1 MASGDGTLSAIVSSK
16 AVWYL
21 TRGTGIVAL
30 LLLTTAVVLGIL
42 NAVRWS
48 PRAQPRF
55 VLQMVHRNVSLLAV
69 AFISVHIFTAVI
81 DSFAPIRW
89 IDAVVPFTSAYRPV
103 WLGLGAV
110 AFDLVIAVV
119 VTSLLRAQLGH
130 PVWRIVHWTGYAL
143 WPIALV
149 HGLGIGSDATQ
160 PWMFPVIGAS
170 VAAVLAAVAWRVI
183 ADEWRGRIVGRVG
196 MAVGAV
202 SMPVV
207 LGVWLIAGPLQSG
220 WAERSG
226 TPKNLLARRTNTG
239 SVDPTSSIPTPIVL
253 PAFASG
259 AGTARLHRR
268 PDGLARMRIALH
280 TNGTQPLDIR
290 VVLDGRPL
298 DQGISITDGAVVLT
312 PPKGAAPYHGSVTG
326 LSGGDL
332 MAQLSDGHGDE
343 IDVDLSLAVSSNGR
357 TTFQVAIRST
367 GGGA

>member
-1 MASGDGTLSAIVSSK
+1 MASGDETLSAIVSSK
-16 AVWYL
+16 AIWYL

-30 LLLTTAVVLGIL
+30 LLLTTVAVLGIL

-69 AFISVHIFTAVI
+69 AFIAVHIVTAVI

-119 VTSLLRAQLGH
+119 ITSLLRAQLGH
-130 PVWRIVHWTGYAL
+130 RVWRIVHWTGYAL

-149 HGLGIGSDATQ
+149 HGLGIGSDTTQ

-196 MAVGAV
+196 MAVGAA

-207 LGVWLIAGPLQSG
+207 LGVWLMAGPLQSG

-226 TPKNLLARRTNTG
+226 TPKNLLARRT
-239 SVDPTSSIPTPIVL
+239 SSAAVDPTSSTPTPIVL

-259 AGTARLHRR
+259 AGTTRVNRL
-268 PDGLARMRIALH
+268 PDGLARMRIAL
-280 TNGTQPLDIR
+280 TTTGTQPLDIG
-290 VVLDGRPL
+290 VVLNGQLL
-298 DQGISITDGAVVLT
+298 DQGISVTDGAVVLT
-312 PPKGAAPYHGSVTG
+312 PPRGAAPYHGSLTE

-332 MAQLSDGHGDE
+332 MAQLSDGHGDV
-343 IDVDLSLAVSSNGR
+343 IDVDLSLAASSSGR

-367 GGGA
+367 AGGA